1 MARWFR
7 AAMIGSVLLAQ
18 PAYAADIAVD
28 IATGMILTATEAD
41 ALRRPASLAK
51 LMTAYV
57 AFEALASDEVAEG
70 ERVPVSAFAARTPP
84 VKLRMRAGSKIE
96 FAEALGAAVVGSK
109 NDAAVVVAEAIA
121 GSEEAFVERMNVTA
135 SHLGMSNTRF
145 ANATGLPAPGQQT
158 TARDMAL
165 LSRAMLTQ
173 FPQRSKLLS
182 RRSVT
187 ALGRR
192 VSTTNPLFGRVKG
205 AEGLKT
211 GFTCAAGYSVAAL
224 VERSG
229 RRIIAVTLG
238 HPSKNSRLREARGL
252 IEAAFKIAD
261 GGDALTP
268 AKAKAGLPPD
278 IGACSGA
285 ATQLIATDISP
296 EEKALYAAE
305 VAKARQRAA
314 GEPNLPRP
322 SIARV
327 LSKKEPPKP
336 LAPPPLSGWS
346 VFIGAHISEQAAETR
361 LQAAHRLLRQRGTI
375 RVERRVRDGR
385 FLALIYGL
393 DQRIAVNFCK
403 SVSTYCLTLTPARL
417 LNARAQWR
425 R

>member
-1 MARWFR
+1 MVGFFR
-7 AAMIGSVLLAQ
+7 AAMIGGVLLAQ
-18 PAYAADIAVD
+18 PVFAADIAVD
-28 IATGMILTATEAD
+28 LSTGTILTASEAD

-51 LMTAYV
+51 LMTAFV
-57 AFEALASDEVAEG
+57 AFEALASEEITEDK
-70 ERVPVSAFAARTPP
+70 RVSVSAFAARTPP

-96 FAEALGAAVVGSK
+96 FAEVLGAAVVGSK

-121 GSEEAFVERMNVTA
+121 GSEAAFVERMNVAA
-135 SHLGMSNTRF
+135 SRLGMSNTRF

-165 LSRAMLTQ
+165 LSQALLAQ
-173 FPQRSKLLS
+173 FPRRSELLS

-224 VERSG
+224 VERNG

-238 HPSKNSRLREARGL
+238 HPSKKSRLSGARGL
-252 IEAAFKIAD
+252 IEAAFKIGD
-261 GGDALTP
+261 GIGPLAS
-268 AKAKAGLPPD
+268 AKAKTGSPPD

-285 ATQLIATDISP
+285 AAQLIATDISP

-305 VAKARQRAA
+305 VAKARQRVAVNLESA
-314 GEPNLPRP
+314 EPPVV
-322 SIARV
+322 RV
-327 LSKKEPPKP
+327 LPKKDPPKP
-336 LAPPPLSGWS
+336 SAPPPLSGWG
-346 VFIGAHISEQAAETR
+346 VFIGAQTSEQVARTR
-361 LQAAHRLLRQRGTI
+361 LRDAHRQLAQRGTI
-375 RVERRVRDGR
+375 RIERRRRDGR
-385 FLALIYGL
+385 VLALIYGL
-393 DQRIAVNFCK
+393 DQRAAINFCK
-403 SVSTYCLTLTPARL
+403 ASSRYCLTLTPARL